1 MESLRLIFTWSAVLA
16 VAHEVSLSEDCHWN
30 HCTPLAEV
38 SGAFSLIQRS
48 LERSRRVSPWIG
60 KNGNPIRDGSTSAL
74 PPTKLS
80 RGPTWTWT
88 APHDGLVRASPII
101 DAQGNIYL
109 SIVDGVV
116 YKFDRQGKELWRFNA
131 GGSLFGNGVWAD
143 DVLYTVREDCTFIAI
158 DPSNG
163 KDLWRQRH
171 GEGFG
176 SDTPSVMVGNGVVV
190 AACYGK
196 GEKQK
201 FGGATFL
208 VGVNASNGSPVWTMK
223 PEKSVYNFLAS
234 VVHDALLFADQ
245 NGGVYKLKMQ
255 DGSVVWHTSATSNSL
270 FSTGGLTVG
279 RNGLAYVTS
288 NRQNASSFAHIG
300 VLTALDV
307 ANGEVR
313 WQQEMP
319 LPANSAAA
327 IGTKG
332 STDFV
337 VVAIGPNPAAP
348 GPLPGLVFDVDPVDG
363 VYGNLLKA
371 PKPGKAMAFKVN
383 TGEPLWSFD
392 FPQWEGMAAGDR
404 EGHVCLP
411 DSFANPSIGGDGST
425 YVGSM
430 DGRIYRLLDLDD
442 DGDLDLASEVD
453 SFDTKNAFQGAPAL
467 SLLARMHG
475 AEGREKKVMAFWLL
489 RRAMACM
496 CSSPE
501 HVDGEWLIPQAWKIR
516 AVEQSWR
523 AVYSLVVM
531 ILIAISPIGLKEGLR
546 PFCTVVIYL
555 ACLSLVKMWVKET
568 MNAGFQYPDSITAVH
583 MFCTSLAACCF
594 ERPRLEEALLVLPIS
609 VVNGASLLTNNT
621 ALLYGG
627 VAFVSMVSSCTP
639 MFTFG
644 LELFK
649 KRRSLDFLTS
659 FSVILVCSGSAFCVR
674 GEKTASVL
682 ALVFASMAAL
692 LRAMK
697 GVWQHDLLT
706 ISVSPM
712 RLVYWSGFWSFWI
725 TISMVALN
733 EGTEAVRHFPTAK
746 PEAKS
751 AFLLSVCAAVVL
763 NITQCFAVKQL
774 GALLQSIVGNLNLI
788 LVIALSQAW
797 LREQVTFWQYVGVF
811 LLAAGTFANKYGGL
825 QKKNTEKEQL
835 VEKKTD
841 AQEQAGERTPEPEPS
856 ETSETSY
863 GATDSTGC
871 SEEVVHEWF
880 MWLFRLSHL
889 APKVRICDFGW
900 SAEVKAERAL
910 RTTCGTPH
918 YWPPEIFEGESQ
930 DTPVDLWALG
940 TLVYELLVGH
950 APFWGSVEEIRRK
963 VLSVD
968 LRYPPQLLSNEAIQ
982 LFYFLLRRDPHSRTP
997 ARQLLEESVW
1007 VRQGLE
1013 EFKARGRPSHPARI
1027 GASTVDSTASRQ
1039 KEVVAEDNAGRAR
1052 SSVVVAPMIMHGA
1065 TPGRSAVLSAAL
1077 PSPSRWQ
1084 DPWHQAAIPRP
1095 CLQALPNGKVVQPA
1109 FRFVGTAR

>member
-1 MESLRLIFTWSAVLA
+1 
-16 VAHEVSLSEDCHWN
+16 
-30 HCTPLAEV
+30 
-38 SGAFSLIQRS
+38 
-48 LERSRRVSPWIG
+48 
-60 KNGNPIRDGSTSAL
+60 
-74 PPTKLS
+74 
-80 RGPTWTWT
+80 
-88 APHDGLVRASPII
+88 
-101 DAQGNIYL
+101 
-109 SIVDGVV
+109 
-116 YKFDRQGKELWRFNA
+116 
-131 GGSLFGNGVWAD
+131 
-143 DVLYTVREDCTFIAI
+143 
-158 DPSNG
+158 
-163 KDLWRQRH
+163 
-171 GEGFG
+171 
-176 SDTPSVMVGNGVVV
+176 
-190 AACYGK
+190 
-196 GEKQK
+196 
-201 FGGATFL
+201 
-208 VGVNASNGSPVWTMK
+208 
-223 PEKSVYNFLAS
+223 
-234 VVHDALLFADQ
+234 
-245 NGGVYKLKMQ
+245 
-255 DGSVVWHTSATSNSL
+255 
-270 FSTGGLTVG
+270 
-279 RNGLAYVTS
+279 
-288 NRQNASSFAHIG
+288 
-300 VLTALDV
+300 
-307 ANGEVR
+307 
-313 WQQEMP
+313 
-319 LPANSAAA
+319 
-327 IGTKG
+327 
-332 STDFV
+332 
-337 VVAIGPNPAAP
+337 
-348 GPLPGLVFDVDPVDG
+348 
-363 VYGNLLKA
+363 
-371 PKPGKAMAFKVN
+371 
-383 TGEPLWSFD
+383 
-392 FPQWEGMAAGDR
+392 
-404 EGHVCLP
+404 
-411 DSFANPSIGGDGST
+411 
-425 YVGSM
+425 
-430 DGRIYRLLDLDD
+430 
-442 DGDLDLASEVD
+442 
-453 SFDTKNAFQGAPAL
+453 
-467 SLLARMHG
+467 
-475 AEGREKKVMAFWLL
+475 
-489 RRAMACM
+489 
-496 CSSPE
+496 
-501 HVDGEWLIPQAWKIR
+501 
-516 AVEQSWR
+516 
-523 AVYSLVVM
+523 
-531 ILIAISPIGLKEGLR
+531 
-546 PFCTVVIYL
+546 
-555 ACLSLVKMWVKET
+555 

-649 KRRSLDFLTS
+649 KRSGRCFCGRRSLDFLTS

-811 LLAAGTFANKYGGL
+811 LLAAGTFASRGPRVMVIRDKYGGL

-863 GATDSTGC
+863 GATDSTG
-871 SEEVVHEWF
+871 
-880 MWLFRLSHL
+880 
-889 APKVRICDFGW
+889 
-900 SAEVKAERAL
+900 AEAERSQIWTEGVEGNKIVKAEPAGRHAMGRLSDLDQDALHPAAAEWPCLFEAQLARRTRAWSFL
-910 RTTCGTPH
+910 EVGST
-918 YWPPEIFEGESQ
+918 FE
-930 DTPVDLWALG
+930 PA
-940 TLVYELLVGH
+940 GH
-950 APFWGSVEEIRRK
+950 RYSSFEEIRRK

-1084 DPWHQAAIPRP
+1084 EGARRGHMGREAKTAE
-1095 CLQALPNGKVVQPA
+1095 N
-1109 FRFVGTAR
+1109 RFDQHSW

>member
-1 MESLRLIFTWSAVLA
+1 MYPSSHALLHRGLPLWPEQHVDPCRTRSPTYPFCGVVGMVTFPTFALLLLLPRSVAEIAEPQA
-16 VAHEVSLSEDCHWN
+16 VASASLLELDRRKIAHVRRETQVVQEAQQSQSEHSTHDMM
-30 HCTPLAEV
+30 PRGILADSPMV
-38 SGAFSLIQRS
+38 
-48 LERSRRVSPWIG
+48 LELR
-60 KNGNPIRDGSTSAL
+60 
-74 PPTKLS
+74 
-80 RGPTWTWT
+80 
-88 APHDGLVRASPII
+88 
-101 DAQGNIYL
+101 
-109 SIVDGVV
+109 
-116 YKFDRQGKELWRFNA
+116 
-131 GGSLFGNGVWAD
+131 
-143 DVLYTVREDCTFIAI
+143 
-158 DPSNG
+158 
-163 KDLWRQRH
+163 
-171 GEGFG
+171 
-176 SDTPSVMVGNGVVV
+176 
-190 AACYGK
+190 
-196 GEKQK
+196 
-201 FGGATFL
+201 
-208 VGVNASNGSPVWTMK
+208 
-223 PEKSVYNFLAS
+223 
-234 VVHDALLFADQ
+234 
-245 NGGVYKLKMQ
+245 
-255 DGSVVWHTSATSNSL
+255 
-270 FSTGGLTVG
+270 
-279 RNGLAYVTS
+279 
-288 NRQNASSFAHIG
+288 
-300 VLTALDV
+300 
-307 ANGEVR
+307 
-313 WQQEMP
+313 
-319 LPANSAAA
+319 
-327 IGTKG
+327 
-332 STDFV
+332 
-337 VVAIGPNPAAP
+337 
-348 GPLPGLVFDVDPVDG
+348 
-363 VYGNLLKA
+363 
-371 PKPGKAMAFKVN
+371 
-383 TGEPLWSFD
+383 GEPKT
-392 FPQWEGMAAGDR
+392 
-404 EGHVCLP
+404 
-411 DSFANPSIGGDGST
+411 GS
-425 YVGSM
+425 YV
-430 DGRIYRLLDLDD
+430 
-442 DGDLDLASEVD
+442 
-453 SFDTKNAFQGAPAL
+453 
-467 SLLARMHG
+467 
-475 AEGREKKVMAFWLL
+475 
-489 RRAMACM
+489 
-496 CSSPE
+496 
-501 HVDGEWLIPQAWKIR
+501 

-863 GATDSTGC
+863 GATDSTG
-871 SEEVVHEWF
+871 
-880 MWLFRLSHL
+880 
-889 APKVRICDFGW
+889 
-900 SAEVKAERAL
+900 AEAERSGS
-910 RTTCGTPH
+910 CG
-918 YWPPEIFEGESQ
+918 
-930 DTPVDLWALG
+930 
-940 TLVYELLVGH
+940 
-950 APFWGSVEEIRRK
+950 
-963 VLSVD
+963 
-968 LRYPPQLLSNEAIQ
+968 
-982 LFYFLLRRDPHSRTP
+982 
-997 ARQLLEESVW
+997 
-1007 VRQGLE
+1007 
-1013 EFKARGRPSHPARI
+1013 
-1027 GASTVDSTASRQ
+1027 
-1039 KEVVAEDNAGRAR
+1039 
-1052 SSVVVAPMIMHGA
+1052 SSG
-1065 TPGRSAVLSAAL
+1065 
-1077 PSPSRWQ
+1077 
-1084 DPWHQAAIPRP
+1084 
-1095 CLQALPNGKVVQPA
+1095 
-1109 FRFVGTAR
+1109 